1 MYECLNGVSGF
12 VFGFRCLSSGW
23 SCLNLSVDVC
33 MHDVWMSGRIVRMLW
48 RICLNN
54 GWMSEW
60 SVRICFWISFPFF
73 WVVLSISFWMCVWMM
88 YECLNELWEC
98 CGESVWIMY
107 ECLNGVSGFVF
118 GFRFLSFGWS
128 CLNLSVDVCMN
139 DVWMSERIVRML
151 WRICLNHVWISEWN
165 VRICFWISFSF
176 FWVVLSKLFCGCVYE
191 WCMNVWTNC

>member
-151 WRICLNHVWISEWN
+151 WRICLNHVWISEWKCQDLFLDF
-165 VRICFWISFSF
+165 VF
-176 FWVVLSKLFCGCVYE
+176 FLLGGLVKVCSVYV
-191 WCMNVWTNC
+191 CMNDVWMS